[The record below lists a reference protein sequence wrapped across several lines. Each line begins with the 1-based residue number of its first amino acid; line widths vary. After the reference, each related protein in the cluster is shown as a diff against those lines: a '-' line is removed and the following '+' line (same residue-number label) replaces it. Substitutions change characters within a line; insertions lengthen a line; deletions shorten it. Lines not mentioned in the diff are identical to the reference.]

1 MKMSKKNNA
10 KEPTPTKAEL
20 EVLQV
25 LWKHGPS
32 TVRFVHDAVNLQ
44 KEAVQYTST
53 LKLMQVMTEKGML
66 QRDEANMKHIYHA
79 VLEEKKTKGFL
90 LDRFVESMYH
100 GSVGNMMLA
109 LLDND
114 KTSPEDLAKIKEL
127 LAKMGPIKKNK
138 DGTSDLPDI
147 DPFSLAGTALCDPFR
162 PGDDSNPQI
171 GRRHAIQYALRLV
184 LFIPL
189 RLSLHFFLGMQCAG
203 TPGYR
208 VVLRDPVRC

>member
-1 MKMSKKNNA
+1 MNVRFLSYLHLMKTSKKNNA

-32 TVRFVHDAVNLQ
+32 TVRFVHDTVNLQ

-53 LKLMQVMTEKGML
+53 LKLMQMMTEKGML

-100 GSVGNMMLA
+100 GSVGNMMIA

-114 KTSPEDLAKIKEL
+114 KTSAEDLAKIKEL
-127 LAKMGPIKKNK
+127 LTKMDKK
-138 DGTSDLPDI
+138 G
-147 DPFSLAGTALCDPFR
+147 
-162 PGDDSNPQI
+162 
-171 GRRHAIQYALRLV
+171 
-184 LFIPL
+184 
-189 RLSLHFFLGMQCAG
+189 
-203 TPGYR
+203 
-208 VVLRDPVRC
+208 